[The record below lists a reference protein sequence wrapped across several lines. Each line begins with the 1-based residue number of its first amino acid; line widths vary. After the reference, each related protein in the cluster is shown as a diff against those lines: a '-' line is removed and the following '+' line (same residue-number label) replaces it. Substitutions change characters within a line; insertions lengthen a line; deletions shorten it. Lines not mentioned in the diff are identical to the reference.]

1 LDFGVL
7 KERRGG
13 RGNDSGGRDGSAS
26 EMEIETVVGVLVDW
40 DLGGYGYRG
49 IEGSGSVA
57 MDMSKSP
64 PEFR

>member
-1 LDFGVL
+1 
-7 KERRGG
+7 
-13 RGNDSGGRDGSAS
+13 
-26 EMEIETVVGVLVDW
+26 MEIETVVGVLVDW